1 MGDLS
6 RNFSRHEF
14 LCPCCKKGN
23 PNPLLVQ
30 TLQKLR
36 DLALVPVKVNSGY
49 RCPKH
54 NKAVGGARNSRH
66 MENLAADIE
75 IEGWD
80 QDRTMAALEYL
91 VREDMAYVGYAY
103 KIGKSD
109 RAVHVD
115 VRIPESG
122 TVRKWRLKGM

>member
-6 RNFSRHEF
+6 KNFSRHEF
-14 LCPCCKKGN
+14 LCPCCKEGD
-23 PNPLLVQ
+23 PHPLLIQ

-36 DLALVPVKVNSGY
+36 DLAQVPVKVNSGY

-54 NKAVGGARNSRH
+54 NKEVGGAKNSQH
-66 MENLAADIE
+66 MENLAADIDV
-75 IEGWD
+75 EGWD

-91 VREDMAYVGYAY
+91 YVNDRAYVGYAY
-103 KIGKSD
+103 KIGKAE

-115 VRIPESG
+115 VRIPESE
-122 TVRKWRLKGM
+122 TVRKWKGE